1 MDLKC
6 LVKIKK
12 TKKTKGKK
20 NKMTLFTL
28 TLLVLLIMILGFG
41 IKWNIS
47 ASRELK
53 KDRTMFKMAK
63 LRGEVINHL
72 LNKYKKLSKVDIE
85 ASTEL
90 VRMTSYIISNHNA
103 FYASRKFSHIINYIQ
118 VQKEEVEE
126 AKQFIAQ
133 THNKTIKGFYTKM
146 GTILL
151 KNISEYINFVIVRL
165 VFTILGALMTVLGL
179 TVHLKFLKA
188 LKRKDAQYGELKV
201 WHEQMNKIFSK
212 NNEKYCGA

>member
-1 MDLKC
+1 
-6 LVKIKK
+6 
-12 TKKTKGKK
+12 
-20 NKMTLFTL
+20 
-28 TLLVLLIMILGFG
+28 MIIAFG

-72 LNKYKKLSKVDIE
+72 LNKYKKLNNADIE
-85 ASTEL
+85 ASKEL
-90 VRMTSYIISNHNA
+90 VRMTSYIISNHNT
-103 FYASRKFSHIINYIQ
+103 FYASRKFSDLKDYLRI
-118 VQKEEVEE
+118 QKEEVEE

-146 GTILL
+146 GVILL
-151 KNISEYINFVIVRL
+151 KNISEHINFVIVRL
-165 VFTILGALMTVLGL
+165 IFTILGALIGVLGL
-179 TVHLKFLKA
+179 TVHLKFIKTLKIQ
-188 LKRKDAQYGELKV
+188 DTQYDELKV
-201 WHEQMNKIFSK
+201 WHKQMNAIFSK